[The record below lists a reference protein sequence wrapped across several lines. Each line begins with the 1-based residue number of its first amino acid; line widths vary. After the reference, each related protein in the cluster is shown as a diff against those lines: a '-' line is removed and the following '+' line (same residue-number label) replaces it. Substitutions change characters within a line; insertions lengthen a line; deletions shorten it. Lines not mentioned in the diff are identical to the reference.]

1 MKRILLG
8 MTLFTSFLMFNQT
21 VFAQD
26 CCSTSYQAIMPE
38 VAYSYTQDYVALT
51 PCEPAFSLNPFTGF
65 KNCKKC
71 KADPCDPCQN
81 LIQQPTCTSC
91 QRVYQAN
98 TCPCSD

>member
-8 MTLFTSFLMFNQT
+8 LAIVTGFLMTNQT
-21 VFAQD
+21 VFAQE
-26 CCSTSYQAIMPE
+26 CCSMNYQAIMPE
-38 VAYSYTQDYVALT
+38 VTYPYTQAYVAQT
-51 PCEPAFSLNPFTGF
+51 SCEPAFSLNPFTGF

-81 LIQQPTCTSC
+81 LQPACSSCESAIQQS
-91 QRVYQAN
+91 